1 MQMTNERAEQFKADA
16 AQMNLKAGSAS
27 TDTLLQVI
35 GLLLMIAGVVAAVLL
50 AIASKSI
57 SDARSIQNNIIW
69 AVAMLCLTVLGL
81 GVFLRYSL
89 GKFMRLW
96 LLRQIYENHSHV
108 DQVVDALSTKR

>member
-35 GLLLMIAGVVAAVLL
+35 GLLLMIAGVAAAVLL

-57 SDARSIQNNIIW
+57 SDTRSIQNNIIW

-96 LLRQIYENHSHV
+96 LLRQIYENHAHT
-108 DQVVDALSTKR
+108 DQVIESLKK

>member
-1 MQMTNERAEQFKADA
+1 
-16 AQMNLKAGSAS
+16 MNLKAGSAS

>member
-27 TDTLLQVI
+27 TDTVLQVI